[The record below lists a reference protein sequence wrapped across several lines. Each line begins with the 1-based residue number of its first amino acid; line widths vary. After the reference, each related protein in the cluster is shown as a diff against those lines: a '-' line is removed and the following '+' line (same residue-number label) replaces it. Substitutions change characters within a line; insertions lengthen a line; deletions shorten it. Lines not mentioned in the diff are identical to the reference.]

1 MMAFAPMDPATRNWG
16 NETTSPGVVIDGGGA
31 SSITGSHNYMKAGS
45 YTVTL
50 TVTDD
55 GSCTTHSSSGVVV
68 DKPK

>member
-1 MMAFAPMDPATRNWG
+1 MMAFAPMDLVTRNWSDG
-16 NETTSPGVVIDGGGA
+16 TTSPDVVTGSGGA

-55 GSCTTHSSSGVVV
+55 GCATHSSSAVIV